1 MSYSDDPVVE
11 SAFKQVEKRVVP
23 PIFSKYCT
31 GSDESRDVTVQC
43 NQVRECVYAAVSQDC
58 FPFWMRQL
66 GPALSSIARTVHYS
80 GDINREICNTVKQ
93 MKVIECAVMTGSSE
107 R

>member
-31 GSDESRDVTVQC
+31 GSDEDHNVTVQC
-43 NQVRECVYAAVSQDC
+43 NKVRACVQAAVSGDC

-66 GPALSSIARTVHYS
+66 GPALSSIARTVNYS
-80 GDINREICNTVKQ
+80 GDINLEICNTAKR
-93 MKVIECAVMTGSSE
+93 MNVIERAVTTGSSE